1 MLQSIKKQVSLLL
14 AVMMVAGCVFG
25 SQSAPVTAR
34 TADAEPASVIA
45 ATYGDD
51 NAGEGSEA
59 EPAPQDGEVPAE
71 NGEVT
76 TLAAA
81 RTLEAGT
88 YVSITGI
95 VTHSETSGGAVNLYV
110 QDDTAGIV
118 VRGID
123 LAAAAGDR
131 ITASGKVQQYYGLA
145 QLQAEEFAVTAPG
158 AGLPAPQLVQGT
170 DLQADKGESVESE
183 FVEVRDVTVGTGN
196 NYKEFKVTD
205 AQNDEFIIKSSYLQ
219 SGQAYDLIRGVVTY
233 SYGNYMLIP
242 RMETD
247 IVQDTEAV
255 IANPAP
261 DKPVTPGTSVE
272 LYNPLGLGTIYYT
285 LDGSTPSAENGMKY
299 EAPIV
304 IEKTTTIKAIREH
317 EGEPGEIFEF
327 AYRVAQVYDGISI
340 HEIQGAAHIS
350 PIVGQ
355 EVTNVEGIVTM
366 KRGKKWYMQAEQ
378 AAWDSSDATSEAV
391 LVSSVDISPAVG
403 DKVKVSGTVEEIT
416 EAGYATSVDLTTTQ
430 ITAAS
435 VDVISSGN
443 TLPAPVVIG
452 RDRTQPTAV
461 ISTAET
467 FTTFSPADRA
477 LDFYESL
484 EGMRLQ
490 LDDARIVGPYSYEIP
505 VVLGGQS
512 AAEVMTEAGGIM
524 LTEEDLNPQR
534 ILIARKPAVQV
545 KTGDKFAGP
554 ITGVLAYDYSNYK
567 VIPEKLPE
575 IIPSKNEREV
585 TQINPEEDK
594 LTVASF
600 NIENFWNNPS
610 EAETARRNKIAG
622 SIVQNLKS
630 PDILSLIEV
639 QDDDGSTDSGTT
651 KADDNYGALIAA
663 IKEQGGPAYS
673 YTDIAPVNN
682 ADGGAPGGNIRV
694 GFLYNP
700 ERVTLAETAGGKGT
714 ATQSV
719 TYGENGLNVN
729 PGRIEP
735 QNEAFND
742 SRKPLA
748 AEFLF
753 KGERV
758 IVIANHFNSKGGD
771 EAPFGGI
778 QPLPDV
784 LKSEVQRHQI
794 AQIVNSFVD
803 SVMEQNP
810 SANVVVMG
818 DLNDYQF
825 SKTLELTKGKHLV
838 NLVDLL
844 PVNDRYSYV
853 YQGNSQTLDHLLVNR
868 SLVPFSEF
876 DIVHINADFD
886 TSHGRVSD
894 HDPLLAQLDVLEEA
908 KYSQLHILHTN
919 DTHGHL
925 ERIAKRVT
933 ATQQLRQPDTL
944 LLDAGDVFSGTL
956 YFNQYKGLADLEF
969 MNMLG
974 YDAMVFGNHE
984 FDKDSA
990 TLKAFI
996 DKAEFPFVSS
1006 NIDFSKD
1013 ELLGGLYHDSIGE
1026 PGESSKIYPAIVR
1039 EISGQKVGIIGLTTE
1054 DTVALASPGDVVF
1067 NDHKASAEAAVSRLQ
1082 EMGVNQ
1088 IIALSHL
1095 GYSADEKLAEA
1106 VQGIDIIVGGHS
1118 HTVLTEP
1125 VVVNEDSEPTLIV
1138 QTGEYSVN
1146 LGELS
1151 VMFDHDG
1158 VIRHWNGKLHPVDSY
1173 PADKEVQAR
1182 MNNYYDPPLAAL
1194 KNTVVG
1200 KTEVFLDGDR
1210 THVRKQETNL
1220 GNLMTDGMRA
1230 KVKAT
1235 YPNVEGIKGY
1245 VAIQNSGGIRA
1256 SIPVTADGKQPGDIT
1271 LGEVLTVMPFG
1282 NNLTAIKMTGK
1293 EITAALENGVSS
1305 IGEGRFP
1312 QVSGMRFSYDSSKQ
1326 AEKYDAVNDKVTQE
1340 GKRILKVEIKNSDG
1354 TFSAIDPNAYYMVA
1368 TNSFLAS
1375 GGDFYHV
1382 MADAVADGRLYEM
1395 NLVDYE
1401 VFTDYLKEI
1410 GTVKI
1415 GTENRIT
1422 DLKGVEPQPQPQPQP
1437 PANGGIPGGG
1447 GGGGGGNTGGTGG
1460 YIPPVTVPGGNEP
1473 TAPAAPAQPTAPQ
1486 TPGGGSAPA
1495 VPAQPPVTFADI
1507 SGHWANSAISRA
1519 AQAGI
1524 VMGYNDGSFRPNKS
1538 TTRAEFVV
1546 MAARAFQWE
1555 ADGSSEGFKDA
1566 GKIPDW
1572 AAEAVNAAAAK
1583 GIISGYPDGTFQ
1595 PNKELTRQ
1603 ELAVIIAKL
1612 LQLNVEKSS
1621 VPGFR
1626 DADHIDA
1633 WAQDYVAAVVEAG
1646 LMNGVG
1652 GSRFA
1657 PVQPAT
1663 RAEVIAMLVKG
1674 MEYQSKI

>member
-1 MLQSIKKQVSLLL
+1 MVESIRKQVSLLL
-14 AVMMVAGCVFG
+14 AVVMVASCVFG
-25 SQSAPVTAR
+25 SQASTVTAR
-34 TADAEPASVIA
+34 TADAEPASVTA
-45 ATYGDD
+45 ATYG
-51 NAGEGSEA
+51 NESPEEGGAPGSTPQAGTA
-59 EPAPQDGEVPAE
+59 DGENEESVSIAE
-71 NGEVT
+71 
-76 TLAAA
+76 A
-81 RTLEAGT
+81 RVLQADT
-88 YVSITGI
+88 YARITGI
-95 VTHSETSGGAVNLYV
+95 VTYNETSGSAVNLYV

-118 VRGID
+118 VRGSN
-123 LAAAAGDR
+123 LAAAAGDT
-131 ITASGKVQQYYGLA
+131 ITAYGKVQQYYGLA
-145 QLQAEEFAVTAPG
+145 QLLAEDFTVTAPNS
-158 AGLPAPQLVQGT
+158 GLPAPKQVQGT
-170 DLQADKGESVESE
+170 DLQAASGESVEAQ
-183 FVEVRDVTVGTGN
+183 FVEVRDVTVGAGN
-196 NYKEFKVTD
+196 TYKEYKVTD
-205 AQNDEFIIKSSYLQ
+205 AQNAEFIIKSSLLQ
-219 SGQAYDLIRGVVTY
+219 SGQEYDLIRGVVTY
-233 SYGNYMLIP
+233 SYGKYMLIP
-242 RMETD
+242 RNESD
-247 IVQDTEAV
+247 IVKDTSAI

-261 DKPVTPGTSVE
+261 DKPVAAGTSVQ
-272 LYNPLGLGTIYYT
+272 LYNPLGTGTIYYT
-285 LDGSTPSAENGMKY
+285 LDGSTPSTESGMKY

-304 IEKTTTIKAIREH
+304 VEQSTTIKAVRELD
-317 EGEPGEIFEF
+317 GELGDVFTFP
-327 AYRVAQVYDGISI
+327 YRIANVYDGISI
-340 HEIQGAAHIS
+340 HDIQGAAHVS
-350 PIVGQ
+350 PIAGQ

-378 AAWDSSDATSEAV
+378 AAWDNSDATSEAV
-391 LVSSVDISPAVG
+391 LVYSDISPAVG

-416 EAGYATSVDLTTTQ
+416 ESGYATSVDLTTTQ
-430 ITAAS
+430 ITAAA
-435 VDVISSGN
+435 VEIISSGN
-443 TLPAPVVIG
+443 PLPAPVVIG
-452 RDRTQPTAV
+452 KDRVLPTSV
-461 ISTAET
+461 ISTEET
-467 FTTFSPADRA
+467 FKTFSPAEHA

-505 VVLGGQS
+505 VVLGDQS
-512 AAEVMTEAGGIM
+512 ATEVMTDAGGIM
-524 LTEEDLNPQR
+524 LTGEDFNPQR
-534 ILIARKPAVQV
+534 ILIAKKPAVQV
-545 KTGDKFAGP
+545 KTGDKFDGS
-554 ITGVLAYDYSNYK
+554 IIGVLAYDYSNYK
-567 VIPEKLPE
+567 IIPEKLPE
-575 IIPSKNEREV
+575 IIPSENEREV
-585 TQINPEEDK
+585 THINPEEDK

-610 EAETARRNKIAG
+610 EEETARKNKIAG

-639 QDDDGSTDSGTT
+639 QDEDGTADTGTT
-651 KADDNYGALIAA
+651 KADANYEALIAA
-663 IKEQGGPAYS
+663 IKQQGGPTYS

-700 ERVTLAETAGGKGT
+700 ERVTLAQAAGGKGT
-714 ATQSV
+714 ATQSI

-729 PGRIEP
+729 PGRIDPE
-735 QNEAFND
+735 NDAFNN

-748 AEFLF
+748 AEFEF

-758 IVIANHFNSKGGD
+758 IVIANHFNSKSGD

-778 QPLPDV
+778 QPLPEV
-784 LKSEVQRHQI
+784 LQSEVQRHKI

-803 SVMEQNP
+803 SVMEQDP

-818 DLNDYQF
+818 DLNDFQF
-825 SKTLELTKGKHLV
+825 SRTLELTKGEHLV
-838 NLVDLL
+838 NLVDQL

-853 YQGNSQTLDHLLVNR
+853 YQGNSQTLDHLLVNK
-868 SLVPFSEF
+868 SLVPFSVF

-886 TSHGRVSD
+886 TNHGRVSD
-894 HDPLLAQLDVLEEA
+894 HDPLLVQLDVLNEA
-908 KYSQLHILHTN
+908 KYTPLHILHTN

-933 ATQQLRQPDTL
+933 ATEQLRKPDTL

-969 MNMLG
+969 MNKLG

-1013 ELLGGLYHDSIGE
+1013 SLLSGLFHDSVGQPAE
-1026 PGESSKIYPAIVR
+1026 PSNIYPAIVR
-1039 EISGQKVGIIGLTTE
+1039 TVNGKKVGIIGLTTE

-1067 NDHKASAEAAVSRLQ
+1067 KDHKASAEAAVNRLQ

-1106 VQGIDIIVGGHS
+1106 VKGIDIIVGGHS

-1138 QTGEYSVN
+1138 QTGEYSIN

-1151 VMFDHDG
+1151 VMFDQDG
-1158 VIRHWNGKLHPVDSY
+1158 VIQSWDGKLHAVDSF
-1173 PADKEVQAR
+1173 PADEEVAAR
-1182 MNNYYDPPLAAL
+1182 MSDFYDPPLAAL

-1200 KTEVFLDGDR
+1200 KTEVLLDGDR
-1210 THVRKQETNL
+1210 NRVRMQETNL

-1230 KVKAT
+1230 KVMAT

-1245 VAIQNSGGIRA
+1245 IAIQNSGGIRD
-1256 SIPVTADGKQPGDIT
+1256 SIKIEGKDKKPGDIT

-1293 EITAALENGVSS
+1293 EIVAALENGVSS

-1312 QVSGMRFSYDSSKQ
+1312 QVSGMRFTYDSTKQ
-1326 AEKYDAVNDKVTQE
+1326 PEKYDAVNDKVTQE
-1340 GKRILKVEIKNSDG
+1340 GKRVLKVDIKNSDG
-1354 TFSAIDPNAYYMVA
+1354 TFSVINPNAYYMVA
-1368 TNSFLAS
+1368 TNSFLAN

-1401 VFTDYLKEI
+1401 VFTDYLNVI

-1422 DLKGVEPQPQPQPQP
+1422 DMKGVQPAP
-1437 PANGGIPGGG
+1437 PTVG
-1447 GGGGGGNTGGTGG
+1447 
-1460 YIPPVTVPGGNEP
+1460 PPVTPP
-1473 TAPAAPAQPTAPQ
+1473 TAPAEPAEPTQPPASPA
-1486 TPGGGSAPA
+1486 PGGGQEPSIP
-1495 VPAQPPVTFADI
+1495 VQPPVNFTDI
-1507 SGHWANSAISRA
+1507 TGHWASSAISRA
-1519 AQAGI
+1519 AQLGI
-1524 VMGYNDGSFRPNKS
+1524 VNGYSDGSFRPNQS

-1546 MAARAFQWE
+1546 MAARAFNWE
-1555 ADGSSEGFKDA
+1555 TDASTKKFKDA
-1566 GKIPDW
+1566 GKVPDW
-1572 AAEAVNAAAAK
+1572 AAAAVSAAVEK
-1583 GIISGYPDGTFQ
+1583 GLISGYPDGTFR
-1595 PNKELTRQ
+1595 PKNELTRE
-1603 ELAVIIAKL
+1603 ELAVIMAKL
-1612 LQLNVEKSS
+1612 LKLNTKQEGSLN
-1621 VPGFR
+1621 FR
-1626 DADHIDA
+1626 DADHINQ
-1633 WAQDYVAAVVEAG
+1633 WAKPYVAAMVEAG

-1652 GSRFA
+1652 NSKFA
-1657 PVQPAT
+1657 PDQPAT

-1674 MEYQSKI
+1674 MDYLSSN